1 MKTPLKLGLGI
12 GGLAF
17 ISLASYCGISGAI
30 CFKENLLDSKLLLM
44 SFAAGLLF
52 GLALFHLLN
61 DSLEDIYIPANFDNE
76 KRSLVGLG
84 CCAFGFT
91 CMLLLR
97 TNHLHSD
104 HEDLGSNN
112 EERGS
117 FLEKEQTTSDACP
130 SETSIPNHDSKLA
143 SEKIKSCKDKMPLLV
158 KVSTIFHSIII
169 GMFAY
174 PAPKSGVE
182 LGILI
187 VVLMCH
193 QFFEGFAMFALYL
206 ADNVF
211 TVVFCVSL
219 SGPALFTMFVP
230 IPEIFKSIAAYFNC
244 VAAGIL
250 IYVSL
255 FEALSHALEH
265 KQPSNWGI
273 WSFFIGWVIMFLM
286 GFVA

>member
-1 MKTPLKLGLGI
+1 METPLKAGLGI

-17 ISLASYCGISGAI
+17 ISLASYCGITGAI
-30 CFKENLLDSKLLLM
+30 CFKATLMNYKLLLL

-52 GLALFHLLN
+52 GLALFHLVN
-61 DSLEDIYIPANFDNE
+61 DSLEDIYIPANFGDE

-91 CMLLLR
+91 CMLFLR
-97 TNHLHSD
+97 NSHNHSENLV
-104 HEDLGSNN
+104 SNI
-112 EERGS
+112 EVTAS
-117 FLEKEQTTSDACP
+117 FLEKEQKASDICP
-130 SETSIPNHDSKLA
+130 SEKSISDHDSKIV
-143 SEKIKSCKDKMPLLV
+143 SDNRTSFKKKMPLPV

-169 GMFAY
+169 GMFVY
-174 PAPKSGVE
+174 PLPESGVE
-182 LGILI
+182 LSILI
-187 VVLMCH
+187 FVLMCH

-206 ADNVF
+206 ENNAF

-219 SGPALFTMFVP
+219 SGPALFAMFVP

-250 IYVSL
+250 MHVSL

-265 KQPSNWGI
+265 KEPFNWGI
-273 WSFFIGWVIMFLM
+273 WSFFSAWVIMLAM